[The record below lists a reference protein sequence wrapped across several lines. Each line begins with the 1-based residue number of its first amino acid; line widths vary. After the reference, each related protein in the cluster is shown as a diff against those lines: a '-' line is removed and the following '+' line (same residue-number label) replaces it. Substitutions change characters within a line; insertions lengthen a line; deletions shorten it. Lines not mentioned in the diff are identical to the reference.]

1 MKNTIRTKGFRVVGN
16 VCPSCMEHHP
26 MKIVEFNE
34 KIIFHRKRVT
44 YPVEYFICENTGELF
59 ANQTQL
65 DKNELSKQKACEA
78 KFS

>member
-1 MKNTIRTKGFRVVGN
+1 MQ
-16 VCPSCMEHHP
+16 
-26 MKIVEFNE
+26 IVEFNE
-34 KIIFHRKRVT
+34 KIIFHGKRVT

>member
-1 MKNTIRTKGFRVVGN
+1 MGNAFRTKGYRVVGN
-16 VCPSCMEHHP
+16 VCPSCMKHHP
-26 MKIVEFNE
+26 MTVVEFNE
-34 KIIFHRKRVT
+34 KVIYHKKRIT